1 MDNMLGFDWREAWLA
16 YNRTRKP
23 PDDSSYWDGR
33 AKSFSYY
40 AGTSPYTETFISY
53 LGLSPAEGSQSFLD
67 MGSGSGTLAIPLARA
82 GHTILAAD
90 FSPKMLEELE
100 ASIRQEGLENIGTTR
115 LNFNASWEEW
125 EKAGI
130 TEDCVDIALASRS
143 TMVADLWDAFEKL
156 ERAARVKVAVTL
168 ATEFGPREMRRMGAR
183 ADEGPPFI
191 PDYIFAINVLF
202 QMERYPELR
211 FIDSPKKDS
220 EGVERFIRWAFL
232 SWSVTTQ
239 SS

>member
-1 MDNMLGFDWREAWLA
+1 MDNMLGVDWRTAWLE
-16 YNRTRKP
+16 YNRTRRP

-40 AGTSPYTETFISY
+40 AGTSLYTEAFISY
-53 LGLSPAEGSQSFLD
+53 LGLSPAQGPQSFLD

-82 GHTILAAD
+82 GHTVLAAD
-90 FSPKMLEELE
+90 FSPKMLGELE
-100 ASIRQEGLENIGTTR
+100 ASAQQEGLETIRTTR
-115 LNFNASWEEW
+115 LDFNASWEEW

-143 TMVADLWDAFEKL
+143 TMVADLGDAFEKL

-168 ATEFGPREMRRMGAR
+168 ATEFGPREIRRMGASV
-183 ADEGPPFI
+183 DGGPSFI
-191 PDYIFAINVLF
+191 PDYIFATNVLF
-202 QMERYPELR
+202 QMGRYPELR

-232 SWSVTTQ
+232 SWPVAAQ